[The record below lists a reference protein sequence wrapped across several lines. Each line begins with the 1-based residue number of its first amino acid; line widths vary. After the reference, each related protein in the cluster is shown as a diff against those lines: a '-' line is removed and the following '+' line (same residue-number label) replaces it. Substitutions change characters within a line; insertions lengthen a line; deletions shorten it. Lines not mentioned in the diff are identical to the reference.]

1 MKPIFF
7 STHISFAFTKTHMKR
22 AERLFA
28 IYKLLKVKPR
38 TIQQLLLHFRNNDVS
53 VSERQLQRDVNA
65 LTELVNDK
73 HETMVVETQTNN
85 KKIYAISVR
94 Q

>member
-1 MKPIFF
+1 
-7 STHISFAFTKTHMKR
+7 MKR

-38 TIQQLLLHFRNNDVS
+38 TIQQLLLHFKNNGVE
-53 VSERQLQRDVNA
+53 VSERQLQRDVSA

-73 HETMVVETQTNN
+73 HEIMEVETQTNN
-85 KKIYAISVR
+85 KKIYSISVR
-94 Q
+94 H

>member
-1 MKPIFF
+1 
-7 STHISFAFTKTHMKR
+7 MKR

-28 IYKLLKVKPR
+28 IYKLLKVKSR
-38 TIQQLLLHFRNNDVS
+38 TIQQLLLHFKNNGVE

-65 LTELVNDK
+65 LAELVNDK

-94 Q
+94 H